1 MKNWISIFTIVI
13 LWSLSAQVHGALM
26 LDETSR
32 APEDSTS
39 SFLGG
44 VYGTYPILNKSEL
57 KKWQE
62 KKDRI
67 EQALKQHQAER
78 TLYLDSLNTL
88 MLSDTISVR
97 KHSKFLG
104 GRFTL
109 PKLTDQE
116 QQAVKLRKKIAGV
129 QREIEKLDEEI
140 PKLKLELKELQAIK
154 EKHEKYLE
162 KRILWGFVSWE
173 VKKKSRR

>member
-1 MKNWISIFTIVI
+1 MKHWMNILTIVI
-13 LWSLSAQVHGALM
+13 VCILSAQVQGALM
-26 LDETSR
+26 LDEVSR

-44 VYGTYPILNKSEL
+44 VYGTYPILNKSEF

-62 KKDRI
+62 KNDRI
-67 EQALKQHQAER
+67 EQSLKQHQVER

-97 KHSKFLG
+97 KHSTFLYG
-104 GRFTL
+104 LFTL
-109 PKLTDQE
+109 PKLSDRE
-116 QQAVKLRKKIAGV
+116 KEAVSLRKMIADV
-129 QREIEKLDEEI
+129 QRKIEKLNEKI
-140 PKLKLELKELQAIK
+140 SKLKLEQKELEVLK
-154 EKHEKYLE
+154 KKHEQYLE

-173 VKKKSRR
+173 VKRKSKR